1 MDIRVLLSK
10 MVIFVVLMLVGYAG
24 ARQGWLS
31 RDFTKGT
38 SKLVIN
44 VFLSATIIGSVTGT
58 RPELSNAELWG
69 IIALMFFVLGFSY
82 VLAAVLV
89 RFMRHSREEAATSE
103 LLMGVMNTVFVG
115 LPVLQEVYGPTAVLY
130 LAMSNIAFNVLLYTY
145 GVWRLRCGKG
155 SGGKFSF
162 NFREVFCIPLVATL
176 AALVIFLFDIP
187 LPGVVLSLVNAL
199 SPATMPLSMIVIGAT
214 LGPVS
219 LLDAF
224 REKRVWLICF
234 FRLVAYPLII
244 WGILSFFI
252 TDAVLL
258 ASCVIIAAC
267 PSAVVVTVL
276 SLQYKYDAVYSSKGV
291 LASTTLSML
300 AMPLWVMLLSL

>member
-1 MDIRVLLSK
+1 
-10 MVIFVVLMLVGYAG
+10 
-24 ARQGWLS
+24 
-31 RDFTKGT
+31 
-38 SKLVIN
+38 
-44 VFLSATIIGSVTGT
+44 
-58 RPELSNAELWG
+58 
-69 IIALMFFVLGFSY
+69 
-82 VLAAVLV
+82 
-89 RFMRHSREEAATSE
+89 
-103 LLMGVMNTVFVG
+103 
-115 LPVLQEVYGPTAVLY
+115 
-130 LAMSNIAFNVLLYTY
+130 MSNIAFNVLLYTY

-187 LPGVVLSLVNAL
+187 LPGVVLSLVNAI